1 MWSRAMFLPVFYNS
15 VMKENL
21 WPDNISEAR
30 EIQRAL
36 KENVKIAPLKK
47 VPEFIAA
54 ADAAFS
60 GDLVFAAASLYK
72 LPALA
77 HLLDVFS
84 ETRAS
89 MNYMPGLLAFR
100 EGKAVMDAIGKL
112 GISPDL
118 ILIDGHGIAHPE
130 GCGIASHLGILLG
143 IPAVGCAKSRLVG
156 EYEEPGSER
165 GSWTYLYLDGT
176 KVGAVLRTRSN
187 VNPLFIS
194 PGHLVDIRSS
204 VEIVMKCV
212 SGFRIP
218 EPLRTADRLSKKMKR
233 DYLGGYK
240 GSNNTNYG
248 TGWIAFLICHI
259 LSPRYLDFIY
269 SQNAQ
274 VSGLTA

>member
-1 MWSRAMFLPVFYNS
+1 
-15 VMKENL
+15 MKEDV
-21 WPDNISEAR
+21 WPDNIAKAG

-36 KENVKIAPLKK
+36 KEKIKITPLKK
-47 VPEFIAA
+47 FLQVIAA

-60 GDLVFAAASLYK
+60 ENLVFAAASLYK
-72 LPALA
+72 LPELA
-77 HLLDVFS
+77 HLMDAFS

-89 MNYMPGLLAFR
+89 MHYMPGLLAFR
-100 EGKAVMDAIGKL
+100 EGKAIMDAIGKL

-156 EYEEPGSER
+156 EYEEPAPEKGN
-165 GSWTYLYLDGT
+165 WTYLYYRGM

-187 VNPLFIS
+187 VKPLFIS

-204 VEIVMKCV
+204 VEIVMRCV

-218 EPLRTADRLSKKMKR
+218 EPLRMADGLSKKMKR
-233 DYLGGYK
+233 DYFE
-240 GSNNTNYG
+240 GS
-248 TGWIAFLICHI
+248 H
-259 LSPRYLDFIY
+259 
-269 SQNAQ
+269 
-274 VSGLTA
+274 